1 VIFVTIIL
9 SSSLVAALWGWRLE
23 AVKTDRLKC
32 DVEMERIN
40 AAKWIELHG
49 RKCEEVLEYSRAYGQ
64 LNQEHIRICTE
75 LEQTTQQK
83 NEFAEHFKKDCKHR
97 TDLMNEI
104 DGLNIDKLALKERL
118 QKYEAAEEKRRE
130 QKRVGMQRYRAN
142 KKKGAKK

>member
-1 VIFVTIIL
+1 MILVTIVL

-40 AAKWIELHG
+40 ASKWKELHG
-49 RKCEEVLEYSRAYGQ
+49 RKCEELLECARVNSE
-64 LNQEHIRICTE
+64 LKQEYDRICTK
-75 LEQTTQQK
+75 LEETTHQK

-97 TDLMNEI
+97 TELMEEI

-118 QKYEAAEEKRRE
+118 QKCEAAEEKRRE

>member
-1 VIFVTIIL
+1 VIVVAIIL

-49 RKCEEVLEYSRAYGQ
+49 RKCEEL
-64 LNQEHIRICTE
+64 
-75 LEQTTQQK
+75 TTLAEQQK
-83 NEFAEHFKKDCKHR
+83 IAV
-97 TDLMNEI
+97 TDLLDARAKLRESRDRCETLSNHVDSVDGGMEI
-104 DGLNIDKLALKERL
+104 MQQRIKA
-118 QKYEAAEEKRRE
+118 YEAAEEKRRE
-130 QKRVGMQRYRAN
+130 QKRIGMQRYRAN

>member
-1 VIFVTIIL
+1 MILVTIVL

-32 DVEMERIN
+32 DAEMERTKS
-40 AAKWIELHG
+40 AKWSELYG

-64 LNQEHIRICTE
+64 LNQEPIKICTE
-75 LEQTTQQK
+75 LEETTNQK

-97 TDLMNEI
+97 TELMNEI

-118 QKYEAAEEKRRE
+118 QKYEAAEQKRRE

-142 KKKGAKK
+142 KKTK

>member
-1 VIFVTIIL
+1 MILVTIVL

-49 RKCEEVLEYSRAYGQ
+49 RKCEELAECARVHSELK
-64 LNQEHIRICTE
+64 QEHDKICTE
-75 LEQTTQQK
+75 LEETTQQK
-83 NEFAEHFKKDCKHR
+83 NEFAEHFKKDCERR
-97 TDLMNEI
+97 TELMNEI

-118 QKYEAAEEKRRE
+118 QKYEAAEQKRRE
-130 QKRVGMQRYRAN
+130 QKRIGMQRYRAN
-142 KKKGAKK
+142 KKTK

>member
-1 VIFVTIIL
+1 MILVTIVL

-49 RKCEEVLEYSRAYGQ
+49 RKCEELTELARAYGE
-64 LNQEHIRICTE
+64 LDQEHYKICTE
-75 LEQTTQQK
+75 LEQATRQK

-104 DGLNIDKLALKERL
+104 DGLNVDKLALKERL
-118 QKYEAAEEKRRE
+118 QKYEAAEQKRRE

-142 KKKGAKK
+142 KKTK

>member
-1 VIFVTIIL
+1 MIFITIVL

-40 AAKWIELHG
+40 AAKWVELHG
-49 RKCEEVLEYSRAYGQ
+49 RKCEELAECARVHSELK
-64 LNQEHIRICTE
+64 QEHIKICTE
-75 LEQTTQQK
+75 LEETTNKK

-118 QKYEAAEEKRRE
+118 QKYEAAEQKRRE

-142 KKKGAKK
+142 KKTK